1 MVFQSETYS
10 VLLVS
15 ASEAFSRSVTPL
27 FPESVFY
34 PVTEVSDLRE
44 ARRCRADLVVVNAP
58 LPSGDALEYC
68 KTICA
73 ESDSAVLLLV
83 PQAQAESVI
92 EKARPFGILVLAKP
106 LSSGSFTQAL
116 SALCAMRERLR
127 AREQAQH
134 TVEAAIEEL
143 KLINRAK
150 WLLITCLNMT
160 EEEAHR
166 YIGKRAMQQM
176 CSRREIAESI
186 IRTYDQ

>member
-15 ASEAFSRSVTPL
+15 ASEAFSRSVSPL
-27 FPESVFY
+27 FPASVFY
-34 PVTEVSDLRE
+34 PVTQVSDLRE
-44 ARRCRADLVVVNAP
+44 ARRCSADLVVVNAP
-58 LPSGDALEYC
+58 LPAGDALEYC
-68 KTICA
+68 KTLCA
-73 ESDSAVLLLV
+73 GSDSAVLLLV
-83 PQAQAESVI
+83 PQAQTEAVI
-92 EKARPFGILVLAKP
+92 EKALPFGILVLAKP

-176 CSRREIAESI
+176 CSRRDIAESI

>member
-1 MVFQSETYS
+1 MIFQAETYS
-10 VLLVS
+10 VLVVS
-15 ASEAFSRSVTPL
+15 ASESFNRSVCTLLP
-27 FPESVFY
+27 SSTYY
-34 PVTEVSDLRE
+34 PVTQVSELRK
-44 ARRCRADLVVVNAP
+44 ARSLSADLVIVNAP
-58 LPSGDALEYC
+58 LPAGDALEYC
-68 KTICA
+68 KSLCA

-83 PQAQAESVI
+83 SQAQSEAVW
-92 EKARPFGILVLAKP
+92 EKARPFGVLVLAKP
-106 LSSGSFTQAL
+106 LSSARFTEAL

-176 CSRREIAESI
+176 CSRRDIAESI
-186 IRTYDQ
+186 IRTYAQ